1 MIPTTRDARC
11 GGAAVIQSPDD
22 AACPEMSRRALGR
35 VRDAHVV
42 ALAQMGQLIDRLA
55 RQPAPPAPDVP
66 EALAI
71 EARLT
76 ERVLGIDDKN
86 ELPGKPT
93 SFTCP
98 ECSGAIK
105 EIEEGDGRRYRCRV
119 GHAYTLDD
127 LLVEK
132 TTVLQD
138 TLWMA
143 LQTLEERAAMLS
155 SMARD
160 DRSRGW
166 LRNAE
171 RYETRARETR
181 VHAER
186 LRELLRSLAA

>member
-1 MIPTTRDARC
+1 M
-11 GGAAVIQSPDD
+11 IQSPDD
-22 AACPEMSRRALGR
+22 AACPEMSRRALDR

-98 ECSGAIK
+98 ECSGAII

-127 LLVEK
+127 LLAEK

-171 RYETRARETR
+171 RYETRAQETR